1 MGECGSIFI
10 LRLSV
15 AYRPCVLANTANS
28 ATARDSIPSLN
39 HTRRVEA
46 SFPRRQRMN
55 NPNHRG
61 WDFRRPDFTQSREL
75 VLVLDISLLPNLSHR
90 KSSASSA
97 NLVFFMC

>member
-10 LRLSV
+10 LRLLV

-46 SFPRRQRMN
+46 SFPRRQHMN
-55 NPNHRG
+55 NPTTVG
-61 WDFRRPDFTQSREL
+61 GISGDPDFTQSREL

-97 NLVFFMC
+97 T